1 MITVAI
7 VGGGFMGSTHAAG
20 WMALAERARVKVV
33 CSRSPERGVRL
44 AAVAGAVFSTDL
56 DGVLEDPEVDVVD
69 ICLPTGLHRP
79 VALQALAAGKHVL
92 LEKPIA
98 LTSADAEAIVEAAAR
113 SERTL
118 MVALV
123 LRFFPEYEEIERRVR
138 SGALGKALGATA
150 YRLSPPADWNTWM
163 QDESQSGG
171 TPVDDMVHDFD
182 QMNILFGTPRTVIA
196 RALPGAR
203 GHVQAL
209 VGYEGAEAFVEASS
223 AMPSTYPF
231 SAGIRVL
238 CEQGLIEHGFRSVPV
253 GEGNIGMTA
262 ESFVSIYPAG
272 GRPERLQLS
281 GVEPWTAEIAY
292 FVECVE
298 QQKRP
303 ERGTP
308 EQAYRALQVS
318 LATARSLRSG
328 RTEVIE

>member
-20 WMALAERARVKVV
+20 WKALAGRARVKVV
-33 CSRSPERGVRL
+33 CSRSPERGGRV
-44 AAVAGAVFSTDL
+44 AAVAGASFSTDL
-56 DGVLEDPEVDVVD
+56 DRVLEDPDIDAVD

-79 VALQALAAGKHVL
+79 VSLAALAAGKHVL

-98 LTSADAEAIVEAAAR
+98 LTAADAEAIVEAAAT
-113 SERTL
+113 SGRTL

-138 SGALGKALGATA
+138 SGALGKPLGATA

-182 QMNILFGTPRTVIA
+182 QLNVLFGAPRTVFA

-209 VGYEGAEAFVEASS
+209 VGYDGAEALVEASS
-223 AMPSTYPF
+223 AMPSSYPF

-238 CEQGLIEHGFRSVPV
+238 CERGAIEHEFRSVPA
-253 GEGNIGMTA
+253 GEGNIGA
-262 ESFVSIYPAG
+262 ADESYVSIYPAG
-272 GRPERLQLS
+272 GEPERLELP

-292 FVECVE
+292 FAECIE
-298 QQKRP
+298 QQRRP

-318 LATARSLRSG
+318 LATVRSLRSG
-328 RTEVIE
+328 RPEAIP